1 MSLPDA
7 VRFTGLQVTSLITG
21 VMAVILGCVY
31 CVPEEYRGRVVH
43 PGVVHPGQTSLAVYI
58 YIDQLGPVWPLL
70 FIVMGISLILAITA
84 RRYVVQA
91 HILAVFGWMFYGSA
105 LLIGAVFSEPPTPV
119 ITGAIAAG
127 VAGIHFGLMQ
137 AHQDAGD
144 GPIRRKCER

>member
-7 VRFTGLQVTSLITG
+7 LRFTGLQVTSMITG
-21 VMAVILGCVY
+21 VMAVVLGCVY
-31 CVPEEYRGRVVH
+31 FAPESFIRR
-43 PGVVHPGQTSLAVYI
+43 PLPPGQTSLAV

-84 RRYVVQA
+84 RRYVVPA

-119 ITGAIAAG
+119 ITGAIAVG

-137 AHQDAGD
+137 AHQDQGD

>member
-7 VRFTGLQVTSLITG
+7 LRFTGLQVTSMITG
-21 VMAVILGCVY
+21 VMAVVLGCVY
-31 CVPEEYRGRVVH
+31 FAPESFIRR
-43 PGVVHPGQTSLAVYI
+43 PLPPGQTSLVV

-84 RRYVVQA
+84 RRYVVPA

-119 ITGAIAAG
+119 VTGAIAVG

-137 AHQDAGD
+137 AHQDQGD